1 MPKTAT
7 PAYAVPHGPENAAPE
22 PNAGPRAPVF
32 TAVII
37 VLVLLVA
44 AGGWFAYQ
52 SFTGQAATGP
62 DLTELTAID
71 ARLTAI
77 QDRIRPIATTLA
89 TETETSTPSVIDVAS
104 LRADVKQVRDLV
116 DSTNDL
122 PATSADGL
130 EIRDLVL
137 TGGSQVVAGMQET
150 LDALAAD
157 DPSAM
162 TAAAVHVEEGQG
174 NLQDAR
180 RRLDVLLGRIG
191 TA

>member
-1 MPKTAT
+1 MPKTAI
-7 PAYAVPHGPENAAPE
+7 PAHDVPPGPENAAPE

-52 SFTGQAATGP
+52 SFTGQPATGP
-62 DLTELTAID
+62 DLAELTAID

-89 TETETSTPSVIDVAS
+89 TQTETSTPGVIDVVS

-122 PATSADGL
+122 SATSADAL